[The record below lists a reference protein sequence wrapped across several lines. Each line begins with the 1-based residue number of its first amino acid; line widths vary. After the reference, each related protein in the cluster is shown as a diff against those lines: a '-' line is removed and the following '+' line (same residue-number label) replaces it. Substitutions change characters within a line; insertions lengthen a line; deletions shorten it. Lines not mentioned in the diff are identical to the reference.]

1 MSHRLLFVLVGALA
15 ALTATSAPAAASGDG
30 ILLLAHGGKAQWNDN
45 VNALA
50 ASIDTEIPVEV
61 AFGMATRSEI
71 QGAVDRLVARR
82 VSRIVAVPLFISSHS
97 TVITSTEYL
106 LGLRS
111 ERPAAL
117 ERFARMSHGSGGH
130 GSGSGDGSGTGHGSG
145 GGHTAHGSGQGSGQ
159 GANHGSGHGTGHGA
173 VDPDALRP
181 VDSPVP
187 IVMSEALN
195 AHPLVADILASRA
208 ASISTNPAHEAV
220 ILVAHGP
227 VSDEDNARW
236 LADMTSL
243 ANRVDAA
250 TTFASIDYL
259 TVRDDAP
266 APVRDQ
272 ATAELR
278 ALVARRAAE
287 GRRVLIVPLLL
298 TFGGIEQGIRERL
311 AGLDHVM
318 ADQGL
323 LPDERLR
330 EWVKLA
336 AASRAQD
343 STPRSSRSQPSGRTV
358 QR

>member
-1 MSHRLLFVLVGALA
+1 
-15 ALTATSAPAAASGDG
+15 
-30 ILLLAHGGKAQWNDN
+30 
-45 VNALA
+45 
-50 ASIDTEIPVEV
+50 
-61 AFGMATRSEI
+61 
-71 QGAVDRLVARR
+71 
-82 VSRIVAVPLFISSHS
+82 
-97 TVITSTEYL
+97 
-106 LGLRS
+106 
-111 ERPAAL
+111 
-117 ERFARMSHGSGGH
+117 MSHGSGGH

>member
-1 MSHRLLFVLVGALA
+1 
-15 ALTATSAPAAASGDG
+15 
-30 ILLLAHGGKAQWNDN
+30 
-45 VNALA
+45 
-50 ASIDTEIPVEV
+50 
-61 AFGMATRSEI
+61 
-71 QGAVDRLVARR
+71 
-82 VSRIVAVPLFISSHS
+82 
-97 TVITSTEYL
+97 
-106 LGLRS
+106 
-111 ERPAAL
+111 
-117 ERFARMSHGSGGH
+117 
-130 GSGSGDGSGTGHGSG
+130 
-145 GGHTAHGSGQGSGQ
+145 
-159 GANHGSGHGTGHGA
+159 
-173 VDPDALRP
+173 PDALRP

-208 ASISTNPAHEAV
+208 TSISTNPAGEAV

-236 LADMTSL
+236 LADMKAL
-243 ANRVDAA
+243 ASRIGAS

-266 APVRDQ
+266 APVRDR

-278 ALVARRAAE
+278 ALVERRTAE

-311 AGLDHVM
+311 DGLDYVM
-318 ADQGL
+318 ASQGL

-330 EWVKLA
+330 EWVKHA
-336 AASRAQD
+336 AASRGQGTA
-343 STPRSSRSQPSGRTV
+343 SHSPSSQHSGRPG